1 MNAIPIRPMTK
12 RQQREFEAEAL
23 RQSWRYAEQFTKNF
37 HDQFALE
44 VDATILWALHSE
56 FGFGADRLRRF
67 YDCVY
72 QNREALLERYDM
84 HDDAEF
90 ILLHKLREIG
100 ADVRKWSEEQTEHV
114 TFRVGGK
121 P

>member
-1 MNAIPIRPMTK
+1 MNALRRYSMSKEEK
-12 RQQREFEAEAL
+12 RALQAEVA
-23 RQSWRYAEQFTKNF
+23 RQARQISDR
-37 HDQFALE
+37 FALE
-44 VDATILWALHSE
+44 LDATILWALHE
-56 FGFGADRLRRF
+56 KFGFGPERLRRF

-72 QNREALLERYDM
+72 NNRETLLQRYDM

>member
-1 MNAIPIRPMTK
+1 MNALRRYSMSKEEK
-12 RQQREFEAEAL
+12 RALQAEVS
-23 RQSWRYAEQFTKNF
+23 RQARQISDR
-37 HDQFALE
+37 FALE
-44 VDATILWALHSE
+44 LDATILWALHSE

-72 QNREALLERYDM
+72 QNREALLRRYDM

>member
-1 MNAIPIRPMTK
+1 MNALRRYSMSKEEK
-12 RQQREFEAEAL
+12 RALQAEVS
-23 RQSWRYAEQFTKNF
+23 RQARQISDR
-37 HDQFALE
+37 FALE
-44 VDATILWALHSE
+44 LDATILWALHSE

-72 QNREALLERYDM
+72 QNREALLRRYDM

-100 ADVRKWSEEQTEHV
+100 VDVQKWSADQKQHV
-114 TFRVGGK
+114 TFRVD
-121 P
+121 

>member
-1 MNAIPIRPMTK
+1 MNALRRYSMSKEEK
-12 RQQREFEAEAL
+12 RALQAEVS
-23 RQSWRYAEQFTKNF
+23 RQARQISDR
-37 HDQFALE
+37 FALE
-44 VDATILWALHSE
+44 LDATILWALHDE
-56 FGFGADRLRRF
+56 FGFGAERLRRF

-72 QNREALLERYDM
+72 NNREALLRRYDM

-100 ADVRKWSEEQTEHV
+100 VDVQKWSADQKQHV

>member
-1 MNAIPIRPMTK
+1 MNAIRRYSMSKEEK
-12 RQQREFEAEAL
+12 RALHAEVA
-23 RQSWRYAEQFTKNF
+23 RQARQISDRFS
-37 HDQFALE
+37 LE
-44 VDATILWALHSE
+44 VDATILWALHEE
-56 FGFGADRLRRF
+56 FGFGAERLRRF

-72 QNREALLERYDM
+72 QNREALLRRYDM